1 MQLESALPMF
11 GMLSVAVAIY
21 AVLHRIAAMV
31 LGSAALGRL
40 LRESWRPTLLS
51 ISLFALA
58 ILAFAAV
65 AAPLRHDPPGS
76 GPYRE
81 GSDWAA
87 YLVLARSGLL
97 LTYTVAA
104 LVAAAVGAWS
114 ARPGFRAA
122 TALTTLAGLFGFMI
136 LAAPLTEGLAECYAN
151 VTLLLRPSC

>member
-1 MQLESALPMF
+1 MPLESALPML
-11 GMLSVAVAIY
+11 GMLGVAVAIY
-21 AVLHRIAAMV
+21 AALHRIAARV
-31 LGSAALGRL
+31 LASAAVGRL
-40 LRESWRPTLLS
+40 LRESWRPMLLS

-58 ILAFAAV
+58 ILAFGAV
-65 AAPLRHDPPGS
+65 AAPLRPDPGS
-76 GPYRE
+76 GVYRE
-81 GSDWAA
+81 GADRDA

-122 TALTTLAGLFGFMI
+122 TALTTLAGLLGFMI
-136 LAAPLTEGLAECYAN
+136 LAAPLTELLAECYAN